1 MITSGYSK
9 RLGFL
14 IFCLAFTL
22 TMCGAAVAAPTN
34 TVHVNL
40 NQSSA
45 NQNTVQLNTT
55 SNYINSS
62 KSQKS
67 TGTIKLP
74 DPQVYRNGKS
84 VGTYSTIAAAINA
97 AKSGDTIMLASGATF
112 NEHGLTISKNL
123 DLNVFNGQATINA
136 QGKGQVFFIVGSV
149 TVELD
154 NLIIENGKA
163 TDCGAIS
170 NVGVL
175 TVKDCTFKDN
185 TATSDG
191 GAISN
196 DGILNV
202 NKSMFTGNTAK
213 SDGGAIYN
221 LPMSFNVT
229 GSTFTGNSANSGGA
243 IYNTGGASNYPV
255 TISSSTF
262 NGNKAFYGGAMYNA
276 NDATMT
282 VTGSSFKDNTYGI
295 GGAIF
300 NDGNTLNVTGSTFT
314 DNQANDGAGAIY
326 NSDFS
331 DSTVT
336 RSTFTGNNAG
346 GGGGAIMNNGNLT
359 VISSNLISN
368 NVTGSNGE
376 GGAIFNVGN
385 AIIQFNRIVD
395 NTASLGNDIY
405 NFDSGKMNA
414 TLNWWGYNSQS
425 NIAKQIVNQG
435 VSLTYNPWII
445 LTIQANPVNAIVG
458 GHSIINAALVFN
470 SNSVYY
476 TATGMVPYTGSAN
489 FKTSNG
495 IIKYSYFSNGVSG
508 STLTDLTTAG
518 VVTVSTTVDHQTVS
532 KKIYVTGATI
542 SQLINSAA
550 YVKNYYESHGV
561 LPASVI
567 ISGQKI
573 TMPQLLGLLITA
585 TININNHNL
594 NPLSVL
600 TINPE
605 SNPSGNYTTGNIYK
619 LAYLKI
625 AQTIKY
631 YISTNDKAPDNA
643 TSSLGLI
650 PFSKLVYIYSKIINY
665 YGLNEEL
672 PNYVSIAK

>member
-1 MITSGYSK
+1 
-9 RLGFL
+9 
-14 IFCLAFTL
+14 
-22 TMCGAAVAAPTN
+22 MCGAAVAAPTN
-34 TVHVNL
+34 TTHVNL

-74 DPQVYRNGKS
+74 DPQIYRNGKS

-112 NEHGLTISKNL
+112 NEHGLTIGKNL
-123 DLNVFNGQATINA
+123 DFNVFNNGQATINA
-136 QGKGQVFFIVGSV
+136 QGKGQVFFIMGGIVV
-149 TVELD
+149 KLQ

-163 TDCGAIS
+163 TDGGAIS
-170 NVGVL
+170 NVGAL

-196 DGILNV
+196 DGTLNI
-202 NKSMFTGNTAK
+202 NKSMFTGNTAT

-229 GSTFTGNSANSGGA
+229 GTTFTSNSANSGGA
-243 IYNTGGASNYPV
+243 IYN
-255 TISSSTF
+255 
-262 NGNKAFYGGAMYNA
+262 
-276 NDATMT
+276 
-282 VTGSSFKDNTYGI
+282 
-295 GGAIF
+295 
-300 NDGNTLNVTGSTFT
+300 
-314 DNQANDGAGAIY
+314 
-326 NSDFS
+326 SDFS
-331 DSTVT
+331 ALTVT

-359 VISSNLISN
+359 VTSSTLTSN
-368 NVTGSNGE
+368 IVTSSNGE
-376 GGAIFNVGN
+376 GGVIFNVGN
-385 AIIQFNRIVD
+385 ATIQFNRIVD
-395 NTASLGNDIY
+395 NNASQGNDIY

-425 NIAKQIVNQG
+425 NIAKQIVNKG

-458 GHSIINAALVFN
+458 GHSIINAALVFT

-476 TATGMVPYTGSAN
+476 TATGVVPYTGSAN

-508 STLTDLTTAG
+508 STLTDLTTAE

-532 KKIYVTGATI
+532 KKVYVTGATI
-542 SQLINSAA
+542 SQLISSAA
-550 YVKNYYESHGV
+550 YVKNYYESHSV
-561 LPASVI
+561 LPTSVT

-573 TMPQLLGLLITA
+573 TMPQLLALLITA
-585 TININNHNL
+585 TININNGNL
-594 NPLSVL
+594 NPLPVL
-600 TINPE
+600 TVNPA
-605 SNPSGNYTTGNIYK
+605 SNPSGNYTNGNIYK
-619 LAYLKI
+619 SAYLKI
-625 AQTIKY
+625 AQTIKD
-631 YISTNDKAPDNA
+631 YISTNDKAPNNLK
-643 TSSLGLI
+643 SSLGLI
-650 PFSKLVYIYSKIINY
+650 TFSKLVYIYSKIINY
-665 YGLNEEL
+665 YGLNKEL
-672 PNYVSIAK
+672 PNYVSIGK